1 MLGSPLKGKSSDDQV
16 VAKDVQAIDEL
27 VTKLLLTSV
36 YAPGPQEPPAST
48 RAAARAVLS
57 A

>member
-1 MLGSPLKGKSSDDQV
+1 MLGSPPKGKSSDDQV

-36 YAPGPQEPPAST
+36 YEPGPQEPPAST